1 MDRIAFLMD
10 FIGKNP
16 MDLFSRH
23 ALAMEMIKLGKD
35 ADAKS
40 VLDQILLIDP
50 NYVGSYYHLGKVEE
64 GLGLMTDA
72 ILTYEKGIQVATD
85 LGDLHALRE
94 LKAALNQ
101 LRDEL
106 ED

>member
-1 MDRIAFLMD
+1 MDRIAFLVD

-23 ALAMEMIKLGKD
+23 ALAMEMIKLGND
-35 ADAKS
+35 AEAKS
-40 VLDQILLIDP
+40 VLNQILLIDP
-50 NYVGSYYHLGKVEE
+50 KYVGSYYHLGKVEE
-64 GLGLMTDA
+64 RLALMTDA
-72 ILTYEKGIQVATD
+72 LVTYEKGIQVATD
-85 LGDLHALRE
+85 LGDQHALRE

>member
-1 MDRIAFLMD
+1 MDRIAFLLD
-10 FIGKNP
+10 FIAKNP

-23 ALAMEMIKLGKD
+23 ALAMEMIKLGND
-35 ADAKS
+35 LDAKL

-50 NYVGSYYHLGKVEE
+50 NYVGSYYHLGKIEE
-64 GLGLMTDA
+64 RLSKVNDA
-72 ILTYEKGIQVATD
+72 LLTYEKGIQVASEI
-85 LGDLHALRE
+85 GDQHASRE

>member
-1 MDRIAFLMD
+1 MDRIAFLKD

-16 MDLFSRH
+16 MDFFSRH
-23 ALAMEMIKLGKD
+23 ALAMEMIKLGNEVE
-35 ADAKS
+35 AKS
-40 VLDQILLIDP
+40 ILDQILLIDP

-64 GLGLMTDA
+64 RLGMMNDA
-72 ILTYEKGIQVATD
+72 LATYEKGIRVATN
-85 LGDLHALRE
+85 LGDQHASRE

>member
-16 MDLFSRH
+16 ADLFSRH
-23 ALAMEMIKLGKD
+23 ALAMEMIKLGND
-35 ADAKS
+35 AEAKL

-64 GLGLMTDA
+64 RLGLFNDELSA
-72 ILTYEKGIQVATD
+72 YEKGIQVATV

-101 LRDEL
+101 LRD
-106 ED
+106 